1 MSASARLDAI
11 TAVTQERRP
20 ARAVPLVAV
29 GRVLIVLALL
39 LFWQVASDRLAAQLW
54 VSDPADIAVRLWRWT
69 IDGTLGLHLLAT
81 IEAWGAGYVTGGLCG
96 IAVGFLLGIARFAD
110 RVLSLFIAALYGLP
124 KLALLPL
131 FVIGF
136 GIGLQSKI
144 ALVATVIFFITLYST
159 RDGVRDVDP
168 DLIASLRI
176 MGASR
181 SEILSKLLLPATLPW
196 ILTAM
201 RISVSI
207 TLVTTVGGEVLSS
220 NRGLGFLIAS
230 SSARFDTTGVFAAAT
245 VLVAISAVVNALLT
259 GREAGASRWRG

>member
-1 MSASARLDAI
+1 
-11 TAVTQERRP
+11 
-20 ARAVPLVAV
+20 VPLVSV

-39 LFWQVASDRLAAQLW
+39 LFWQWASGRLIAPLW
-54 VSDPADIAVRLWRWT
+54 VSDPVDIAIRLWRWT

-81 IEAWGAGYVTGGLCG
+81 VEAWASGYVIGGVCG
-96 IAVGFLLGIARFAD
+96 VAVGFVLGVARLAD
-110 RVLSLFIAALYGLP
+110 RVFAPFVAALYGLP

-136 GIGLQSKI
+136 GIGLESKI

-159 RDGVRDVDP
+159 RDGVRDIDP
-168 DLIASLRI
+168 DLVASLRI

-181 SEILSKLLLPATLPW
+181 REVLIKLLLPATLPW

-230 SSARFDTTGVFAAAT
+230 SSARFDTAGVFAAAT
-245 VLVAISAVVNALLT
+245 VLVAISLLVNALLT
-259 GREAGASRWRG
+259 RREAGAARWRG